1 MGKELYRV
9 ESAVCATAS
18 GNLTD
23 GKWQHDVSTALGLS
37 GQRNPLGYAVV
48 RFLSDTPSSVEVCK
62 VVLVLAK
69 QLMRANKIG
78 EKEARDTAWT
88 GFEWWRDS
96 RCITCGGRGVI
107 DTAQRTC
114 PDCRGSG
121 RRRMPERPDE
131 VRTAIGM
138 LIEAEQWMEGQLSVR
153 LKDASYLPATDGF
166 KVNHPRFA
174 KLVYDEHDIKSSKAV
189 INRFS
194 KY

>member
-48 RFLSDTPSSVEVCK
+48 RFLSDTPSSVEVWNI
-62 VVLVLAK
+62 VLVLAT
-69 QLMRANKIG
+69 QLMRAKKLN
-78 EKEARDTAWT
+78 EKDARETAWK

-96 RCITCGGRGVI
+96 RCINCGGRGVV
-107 DTAQRTC
+107 DTSQRTC
-114 PDCRGSG
+114 PDCRGTG
-121 RRRMPERPDE
+121 RRRMPEHPDE

-138 LIEAEQWMEGQLSVR
+138 LIEAEQWMEGQLATR
-153 LKDASYLPATDGF
+153 LKGAVYKDESDGHRVNLPALSGSLDQGF
-166 KVNHPRFA
+166 
-174 KLVYDEHDIKSSKAV
+174 
-189 INRFS
+189 NRRSDSGFNGRV
-194 KY
+194 KGD